1 MVEGC
6 REKLGRIKKS
16 YVTNLELEESLSI
29 HWNYLDVIVCD
40 FLTFDGLFGVLFF
53 EVFYNEM
60 GVVPLEIM
68 EDYP

>member
-16 YVTNLELEESLSI
+16 YVTNLELKKPLSI
-29 HWNYLDVIVCD
+29 QWNYLNVIVCD
-40 FLTFDGLFGVLFF
+40 FLTFGDLFGVLFF

-60 GVVPLEIM
+60 RVISLKVM
-68 EDYP
+68 E